1 MARSR
6 KQQKSRRLSRRK
18 YNGGRTRKNL
28 KQMKNQYKKIKG
40 GS

>member
-18 YNGGRTRKNL
+18 YSGGRTRKTL
-28 KQMKNQYKKIKG
+28 KQRKNQYKKIKG

>member
-18 YNGGRTRKNL
+18 YTGGRTRKNL
-28 KQMKNQYKKIKG
+28 KQNKQQRSKIRG